1 MIVEEKMRIAIK
13 AAILTERL
21 INSKI
26 DPTD

>member
-1 MIVEEKMRIAIK
+1 MTVEENMRIAIK
-13 AAILTERL
+13 VAILTERL

>member
-1 MIVEEKMRIAIK
+1 MTVEEKMRIAIK
-13 AAILTERL
+13 VAILTERL

>member
-1 MIVEEKMRIAIK
+1 MTVEEKMRIAIK
-13 AAILTERL
+13 VAILTERP